1 MASWFE
7 KLLPSFIRKGATKK
21 STIPE
26 GLWQSCSACNN
37 ILYVPELEA
46 NLYVCIKCDHHI
58 RLGAR
63 KRLELFLDTTGTKEI
78 SEFKSPKDWLKFKDT
93 KTYKE
98 RINSAE
104 KTSNETE
111 ALVVMEGTINKLPL
125 VAAAFE
131 FRFMG
136 GSMGSVVGQK
146 FVEGINHALS
156 NQLPFVSV
164 SYTHLTLPTIYSV

>member
-1 MASWFE
+1 M
-7 KLLPSFIRKGATKK
+7 
-21 STIPE
+21 
-26 GLWQSCSACNN
+26 
-37 ILYVPELEA
+37 
-46 NLYVCIKCDHHI
+46 
-58 RLGAR
+58 
-63 KRLELFLDTTGTKEI
+63 ELFLDTTGTKEI

-146 FVEGINHALS
+146 FVE
-156 NQLPFVSV
+156 
-164 SYTHLTLPTIYSV
+164 